1 MKRKMKRN
9 SLDVVLTS
17 LFLLGI
23 WFVSTPDAAA
33 QKAVIADRTADYAV
47 GAGAEFSAFDGT
59 HVWVA
64 NQFSDTVSKVNISN
78 GSVAANYPVTGNPL
92 GIAYDGRR
100 IWVSRYAANEVVAM
114 DPFTGQITATIKTEK
129 GPGFLLYS
137 GNSIWVANRL
147 SSSVQKINA
156 STGQIEGTY
165 KVGKRPA
172 MMASD
177 GTNVWV
183 ANSQSKSVSRI
194 NAAAGVKEFSVATGG
209 AGAFGVAFDG
219 TNIWVSS
226 FFGGSIVKL
235 STDGTA
241 RAVYKVGDGLAGM
254 YYLNQHMWVVANGDN
269 MVYRVRLSDGV
280 IVNRYQVSASPYG
293 ILFDGN
299 RFWTQAS
306 GAGRVSAVTPAMEDA
321 LVSN

>member
-1 MKRKMKRN
+1 MEALWEIIPLPETRSGSPM
-9 SLDVVLTS
+9 
-17 LFLLGI
+17 
-23 WFVSTPDAAA
+23 
-33 QKAVIADRTADYAV
+33 TA
-47 GAGAEFSAFDGT
+47 GG
-59 HVWVA
+59 
-64 NQFSDTVSKVNISN
+64 
-78 GSVAANYPVTGNPL
+78 
-92 GIAYDGRR
+92 
-100 IWVSRYAANEVVAM
+100 IWVSRYAANEVVAL
-114 DPFTGQITATIKTEK
+114 DPFTGQVTVTAIKTDK

-147 SSSVQKINA
+147 AASVQKINA
-156 STGQIEGTY
+156 SNGVIEGTY

-194 NAAAGVKEFSVATGG
+194 NAAGVKEFSVAAGG

-226 FFGGSIVKL
+226 FFGGSIMKL
-235 STDGTA
+235 SPEGTA
-241 RAVYKVGDGLAGM
+241 LAVYKIGDGLAGM

-321 LVSN
+321 PVSN

>member
-1 MKRKMKRN
+1 MKRN
-9 SLDVVLTS
+9 SLRTVLTS

-23 WFVSTPDAAA
+23 WCMFTGNAAA
-33 QKAVIADRTADYAV
+33 QKAVIADRTANYDV
-47 GAGAEFSAFDGT
+47 GAGAEFSTFDGT

-64 NQFSDTVSKVNISN
+64 NQFSNTVSKVNISN

-92 GIAYDGRR
+92 GIAYDGRS
-100 IWVSRYAANEVVAM
+100 IWVSRFAANEVSAL
-114 DPFTGQITATIKTEK
+114 DPFTGQVTHTVKTEK
-129 GPGFLLYS
+129 GPGFLLYA
-137 GNSIWVANRL
+137 GNNIWVANRS

-156 STGQIEGTY
+156 STGAIEGTY
-165 KVGKRPA
+165 KVGKRPS

-177 GTNVWV
+177 GANVWV

-194 NAAAGVKEFSVATGG
+194 SAAGVKEFSVAAGG

-219 TNIWVSS
+219 ANIWVSN

-235 STDGTA
+235 SPEGTA
-241 RAVYKVGDGLAGM
+241 LAVYRVGDGLAGM

-269 MVYRVRLSDGV
+269 MIYRVRLSDGAV
-280 IVNRYQVSASPYG
+280 VNRYQVSASPYG
-293 ILFDGN
+293 IVFDGN

-306 GAGRVSAVTPAMEDA
+306 GAGRASAVTPAAEDGA
-321 LVSN
+321 VIN

>member
-1 MKRKMKRN
+1 MKRKMKKN
-9 SLDVVLTS
+9 SLRVVLTS
-17 LFLLGI
+17 LFLLGL
-23 WFVSTPDAAA
+23 WLVSTGDAAA
-33 QKAVIADRTADYAV
+33 QKVVIADRTADYAV
-47 GAGAEFSAFDGT
+47 GSGAEFSAFDGT

-64 NQFSDTVSKVNISN
+64 NQFSNTVSKLNISS
-78 GSVAANYPVTGNPL
+78 GSVVGDYPLTGNPL
-92 GIAYDGRR
+92 GIAYDGRS
-100 IWVSRYAANEVVAM
+100 IWVSRFAANDVVAL
-114 DPFTGQITATIKTEK
+114 DPATGRVIVTVKTDK

-147 SSSVQKINA
+147 ASSVQKINA
-156 STGQIEGTY
+156 SSGQIEGTY

-183 ANSQSKSVSRI
+183 ANSQSRSVSRI
-194 NAAAGVKEFSVATGG
+194 NAAGVKEFSVAAGG

-219 TNIWVSS
+219 TNVWVSN
-226 FFGGSIVKL
+226 FFGGSIMKL
-235 STDGTA
+235 SPEGTA
-241 RAVYKVGDGLAGM
+241 LAVYKVGDGLAGM

-306 GAGRVSAVTPAMEDA
+306 GAGRVSAVTPAIEDEA
-321 LVSN
+321 VIH